1 MQAFIVVVLWSKVR
15 CLAKDETGNSFAHEA
30 GVWVQP
36 LNEVWFTSNLFSQG
50 FVLFCDQGGDIE
62 QSSKLILV
70 DPENP
75 HRAQNLINNFYGRQ
89 FNALNDVIVLPPPH
103 GRHAEFVQSSDNIES
118 RQELPKGSTIW
129 FSTYGFEQSFR
140 PAPQLPS
147 QVHALDPHTGRIKV
161 VADGFDHPNGI
172 AFSPD
177 GSICYITD
185 TSHIHGTIK
194 LDPHLQSTIQQ
205 NRRVLP
211 FADTGVPDGNS
222 YGTLIGRIVL
232 RAADSNLGVGC
243 ANFCFIPGGKLV
255 CFSEN
260 RVYLVEGLKV

>member
-1 MQAFIVVVLWSKVR
+1 MLHRPRKASSPTMQAFIVVVLWSKVR
-15 CLAKDETGNSFAHEA
+15 CLVKDETGNSFAHEA

-36 LNEVWFTSNLFSQG
+36 LNEVWFTSNLFSQGLTSQTEGLARMRVDISAVNVSTGGG

-103 GRHAEFVQSSDNIES
+103 GRHAEFVQSSDDIES

-161 VADGFDHPNGI
+161 VADRFDHPNGI

-194 LDPHLQSTIQQ
+194 LDPHLQSTIYAFD
-205 NRRVLP
+205 V
-211 FADTGVPDGNS
+211 VW
-222 YGTLIGRIVL
+222 
-232 RAADSNLGVGC
+232 LGDV
-243 ANFCFIPGGKLV
+243 
-255 CFSEN
+255 
-260 RVYLVEGLKV
+260 